1 MVPQQGQNQR
11 KQPHQER
18 ARATVERIVEA
29 SGRVL
34 AQNGYDGCSTNRIAT
49 EAGVS
54 KGSLYQYFADK
65 DEILTALARSIAD
78 GLMHDVGTAIDG
90 YLGVD
95 IWTLGAGVLTA
106 TFDAVEGRRDVLRPL
121 LLEAPHIDVIDMTS
135 AVVVRAH
142 DIGRTYIALN
152 PDQFPD
158 GIDSDATIFV
168 LFSALR
174 ATLVSYVTGTTDLS
188 RDRLTA
194 ALASVFVPALT
205 R

>member
-1 MVPQQGQNQR
+1 MGPQKGQNQR

-29 SGRVL
+29 AGRVL
-34 AQNGYDGCSTNRIAT
+34 AEQGYDGCSTNRIAA

-65 DEILTALARSIAD
+65 DEILTSLARSIAD

-90 YLGVD
+90 YLGGD
-95 IWTLGAGVLTA
+95 IWMLGGGVLTA
-106 TFDAVEGRRDVLRPL
+106 TFDAVESRREILRPL
-121 LLEAPHIDVIDMTS
+121 LLEARHIDVIEMTS

-142 DIGRTYIALN
+142 DIGRTFIALN
-152 PDQFPD
+152 PDQFPV
-158 GIDSDATIFV
+158 GIDADATIFV

-174 ATLVSYVTGTTDLS
+174 ATLISYVTDTTDLS

-194 ALASVFVPALT
+194 ALISVIVPALT

>member
-1 MVPQQGQNQR
+1 MATKQGQDQR

-34 AQNGYDGCSTNRIAT
+34 AEHGYVGCSTNRIAA

-78 GLMHDVGTAIDG
+78 GLMADIGSAIDG
-90 YLGVD
+90 YLGGD

-106 TFDAVEGRRDVLRPL
+106 TFDAAESRREILRPL
-121 LLEAPHIDVIDMTS
+121 LLEARHIDVIDMAS

-152 PDQFPD
+152 PDQFPA
-158 GIDSDATIFV
+158 GIDADATIFV

-174 ATLVSYVTGTTDLS
+174 ATLISYVTDTTDLS
-188 RDRLTA
+188 RDRLTG
-194 ALASVFVPALT
+194 ALISVIVPALT

>member
-1 MVPQQGQNQR
+1 MGPQQGQNQR

-29 SGRVL
+29 AGRVL
-34 AQNGYDGCSTNRIAT
+34 AQHGYDGCSTNRIAT

-65 DEILTALARSIAD
+65 DEILTSLARSIAD

-90 YLGVD
+90 YLGGD

-106 TFDAVEGRRDVLRPL
+106 TFDAVESRREVLRPL
-121 LLEAPHIDVIDMTS
+121 LLEARHIDVIDMTS

-152 PDQFPD
+152 PEQFPA